1 MYSLTFW
8 GKDGQRTIS
17 SARLPGELG
26 LSKNLLQCVIN
37 ASTTFSEHRL
47 VCLDGR
53 DEMEVAGE
61 LEEADDVKPVDDND
75 DDDDEEE
82 EEEERD
88 FFENFA
94 TSCS

>member
-8 GKDGQRTIS
+8 GKDGYRTIS

-26 LSKNLLQCVIN
+26 LSKNLLQCVTN

-53 DEMEVAGE
+53 DEVEVVGG
-61 LEEADDVKPVDDND
+61 LEEGD
-75 DDDDEEE
+75 DDDDEDDEDDDE

-94 TSCS
+94 TSFS